1 MHDLKLATA
10 SRAVQAHVDNMNA
23 DAWPLPLAAS
33 RQNLEGSGGT
43 RHALDWRRRSPNW
56 AAFARTLTQLELG
69 YDESKRILWQY
80 MFPTERPSFTRE
92 LISDMSATLDFVES
106 VWCDHSNIDS
116 APVSFLVLASQL
128 HGIFNLGGDLALF
141 LRLIET
147 QDRDSL
153 RRYAHACVDG
163 QHRISVNL
171 ELPICTIALV
181 QGDALGG
188 GFEAALAHNV
198 IIAER
203 TVKFGLPEVMFNLFP
218 GMGAYSFLS
227 RRLDAVRAE
236 RMILSGRLY
245 TAEELYEIGV
255 VDVLAEPGHGVEAVH
270 QFVGQYARTNR
281 TRQAVTKARQIV
293 NPVSR
298 DELIRITDLWV
309 DTALSLDATDLRK
322 MQHLAKA
329 QNRRWAKLSRN
340 L

>member
-1 MHDLKLATA
+1 MQDLKFATA
-10 SRAVQAHVDNMNA
+10 TRTVQPHVDNMSA

-33 RQNLEGSGGT
+33 RPSADGSGSA
-43 RHALDWRRRSPNW
+43 RHTLDWRRRAPNW

-80 MFPTERPSFTRE
+80 MLPTERPSFTRE

-106 VWCDHSNIDS
+106 VWSDHSNIDK
-116 APVSFLVLASQL
+116 PVSFLVLASQL
-128 HGIFNLGGDLALF
+128 PGIFNLGGDLALF
-141 LRLIET
+141 LRLIEA

-163 QHRISVNL
+163 QHRISINL
-171 ELPICTIALV
+171 DLPICTIALV

-198 IIAER
+198 IVAER

-218 GMGAYSFLS
+218 GMGAYSFLA
-227 RRLDAVRAE
+227 RRLDAARAE

-245 TAEELYEIGV
+245 TAEEMYEIGV

-270 QFVGQYARTNR
+270 QFVGRYGRTNR
-281 TRQAVTKARQIV
+281 TREAVKKARQMV
-293 NPVSR
+293 NPISR
-298 DELIRITDLWV
+298 DELFRITDLWV

-329 QNRRWAKLSRN
+329 QNRRWAKLTQN